1 MRVNPRSFVAFLQS
15 FHWWVDIVL
24 LVDGIR
30 TLVDV
35 IIVDP
40 TQANLVSWAALFRG
54 VAAIV
59 VAHVKEGLYY
69 NCYPTDMFFSLP

>member
-1 MRVNPRSFVAFLQS
+1 
-15 FHWWVDIVL
+15 L

-40 TQANLVSWAALFRG
+40 TRAKLVSWAALSHG

-69 NCYPTDMFFSLP
+69 NSYPTDEFFFLR